1 MEYYNA
7 LVQARET
14 LVLVSEDN
22 EALLETE
29 VYKDLNSAITTMSES
44 LEDYINKR
52 YEEEKLNYMAQNGI
66 PQTVEEY
73 NAMKSAMDKV
83 AGTSE
88 GLKSKFNDLLTTDFS
103 YLANSLDSVAKSG
116 EKLSNNTSS
125 FNIETFSNTI
135 QSYEDGY
142 KHLIEAQEEW
152 NNAKSISAET
162 FADLQ
167 ESGLLEYLEFTAEG
181 LTVNTNKLLEN
192 AQATKDKAVADLHAS
207 MMADML
213 KIALGNVD
221 SVSEEAKVV
230 IAQLGDNT
238 EIAGEQA
245 INSVGNWATLGAV
258 ITDTMA
264 RARGEDRGFNGV
276 SDEQK
281 AQMESVYN
289 YYHDMAEKV
298 SAIDIT
304 VPNRTQKAK
313 DSAKKTSDEYLK
325 AFEKELDALKLL
337 QKSGLINES
346 EYLSRLKRLYNR
358 YFAERKE
365 YLDEFQKYEREYLEG
380 MESLYNSAISAVV
393 KLKDK
398 KIDSVKESKESVIEN
413 LEAEKDAS
421 DEAYQA
427 QIDAI
432 KNLTD
437 EKERYI
443 DGIKAEID
451 SIQGVIDGYNEQ
463 IDLINAEIKA
473 KREANDERKRAL
485 DLEQAQFDLEK
496 KRNNKTIRQYT
507 QNGIIYTED
516 LSVVREAEQKVED
529 AKLEIEIAEKEKEI
543 SQIEEL
549 IKQKEKEIEQ
559 KEKSIS
565 LIEKEIDV
573 LDKQAESIQKAQ
585 EESEKYYDNLI
596 KQQENYYN
604 SLIENLEKEKSKWE
618 ELAEVK
624 EVADAYSAIEQ
635 VFGDLGYTVDD
646 VLSNSM
652 GAFEDFKAKYIDLL
666 NTMNSNDSFGNGLS
680 YAVDELDKSLAN
692 VGTNTEGLD
701 NLVSKMD
708 DVTTSVSNVSNA
720 INGSGMSSMSS
731 GEEVSNATGSSL
743 KDAIADQTNDAL
755 TKLEEQSNAFS
766 NGEDSL
772 KGSVQNVIDK
782 VAGSSEGKDKK
793 DSKEGESEVDTD
805 NLVGAIQAQYD
816 KTVETIPQQIE
827 SFNLFESAIGGC
839 VTQLHAMIEAL
850 KEVQTLS
857 SSIGMMGTVPINGYA
872 TGTTHAKKGLSIV
885 GEEEPE
891 LIEHNNGNL
900 SLVTEPT
907 LLNMEGGEKV
917 YNGEETKSLL
927 NPKQKQMLQD
937 FMKHGLVRD
946 DVIVNIN
953 EDESPL
959 LKARNLNLVQDAWSM
974 QMQNLLSSPKPIQTV
989 NNRTQTIEQHN
1000 QFNVTLPNIND
1011 SSKAVQLANELKRLP
1026 LQTMQYAHRR

>member
-1 MEYYNA
+1 
-7 LVQARET
+7 
-14 LVLVSEDN
+14 
-22 EALLETE
+22 
-29 VYKDLNSAITTMSES
+29 
-44 LEDYINKR
+44 
-52 YEEEKLNYMAQNGI
+52 
-66 PQTVEEY
+66 
-73 NAMKSAMDKV
+73 
-83 AGTSE
+83 
-88 GLKSKFNDLLTTDFS
+88 
-103 YLANSLDSVAKSG
+103 
-116 EKLSNNTSS
+116 
-125 FNIETFSNTI
+125 
-135 QSYEDGY
+135 
-142 KHLIEAQEEW
+142 
-152 NNAKSISAET
+152 
-162 FADLQ
+162 
-167 ESGLLEYLEFTAEG
+167 
-181 LTVNTNKLLEN
+181 
-192 AQATKDKAVADLHAS
+192 
-207 MMADML
+207 
-213 KIALGNVD
+213 
-221 SVSEEAKVV
+221 
-230 IAQLGDNT
+230 
-238 EIAGEQA
+238 
-245 INSVGNWATLGAV
+245 
-258 ITDTMA
+258 
-264 RARGEDRGFNGV
+264 
-276 SDEQK
+276 
-281 AQMESVYN
+281 
-289 YYHDMAEKV
+289 
-298 SAIDIT
+298 
-304 VPNRTQKAK
+304 
-313 DSAKKTSDEYLK
+313 
-325 AFEKELDALKLL
+325 
-337 QKSGLINES
+337 
-346 EYLSRLKRLYNR
+346 
-358 YFAERKE
+358 
-365 YLDEFQKYEREYLEG
+365 

-398 KIDSVKESKESVIEN
+398 KIDSAKESKESVIEN

-437 EKERYI
+437 EKERHI
-443 DGIKAEID
+443 EGIKAEID

-473 KREANDERKRAL
+473 KKEANDERKRAL

-516 LSVVREAEQKVED
+516 SSVVREAEQKVED

-543 SQIEEL
+543 SRIEEL

-565 LIEKEIDV
+565 LIEKEIDI

-596 KQQENYYN
+596 KQQEDYYN

-646 VLSNSM
+646 VLNNSA
-652 GAFEDFKAKYIDLL
+652 GVFEDFKAKYIDLL

-720 INGSGMSSMSS
+720 INGSSISSMAS
-731 GEEVSNATGSSL
+731 GEEGSVTGTGSSL
-743 KDAIADQTNDAL
+743 KEALAEQTSDAL

-772 KGSVQNVIDK
+772 EGSVQNVIDK

-793 DSKEGESEVDTD
+793 DSKEGESEADTDTD
-805 NLVGAIQAQYD
+805 NLIGAIQAQYD

-839 VTQLHAMIEAL
+839 VTQLHEMIVAL

-907 LLNMEGGEKV
+907 LVNMEGGEKV

-946 DVIVNIN
+946 DVIVKVND
-953 EDESPL
+953 DESPL

-974 QMQNLLSSPKPIQTV
+974 QMQNLLSSPKPIQTM